1 MKFAVIKT
9 GGKQYKVSEGDVIK
23 VEKLKA
29 KPKEKITFKD
39 VYLLVDG
46 TEVEIGQPLV
56 KGVKV
61 TAQVLDQQKDKKIR
75 VVKFKA
81 KSKYRRVQGH
91 RQRLT
96 VLKILKIT

>member
-9 GGKQYKVSEGDVIK
+9 GGKQYKISEGDVIK
-23 VEKLKA
+23 IEKLSA
-29 KPKEKITFKD
+29 KPKEKVTFKE

-46 TEVEIGQPLV
+46 EDVQIGQPFV

-61 TAQVLDQQKDKKIR
+61 TAEVVDQQKDKKIR

-91 RQRLT
+91 RQRLS
-96 VLKILKIT
+96 VLKILKIS

>member
-9 GGKQYKVSEGDVIK
+9 GGKQFKVSEGDVIK
-23 VEKLKA
+23 VQKINK

-46 TEVEIGQPLV
+46 ADVKIGQPLV
-56 KGVKV
+56 KGTTV
-61 TAQVLDQQKDKKIR
+61 TAEVVDQQKDQKIR

>member
-1 MKFAVIKT
+1 MNVPIFIN
-9 GGKQYKVSEGDVIK
+9 EGDVIK
-23 VEKLKA
+23 IEKLSA
-29 KPKEKITFKD
+29 KPKEKVTFKE

-46 TEVEIGQPLV
+46 EDVQIGQPFV

-61 TAQVLDQQKDKKIR
+61 TAEVVDQQKDKKIR

-91 RQRLT
+91 RQRLS
-96 VLKILKIT
+96 VLKILKIS

>member
-23 VEKLKA
+23 VEKLPA
-29 KPKEKITFKD
+29 KSKEKITFND
-39 VYLLVDG
+39 VYLLADG
-46 TEVEIGQPLV
+46 DNIKIGQPLV
-56 KGVKV
+56 QGIKV
-61 TAQVLDQQKDKKIR
+61 TAEVVEQEKDKKIR

-81 KSKYRRVQGH
+81 KSRYRRVQGH

-96 VLKILKIT
+96 VLKIIKIT

>member
-1 MKFAVIKT
+1 ML
-9 GGKQYKVSEGDVIK
+9 S
-23 VEKLKA
+23 KLKNL
-29 KPKEKITFKD
+29 KPRPKEKIVFKD

-46 TEVEIGQPLV
+46 QDVKIGQPLV

-61 TAQVLDQQKDKKIR
+61 TAQVVDQQKDKKIR

-96 VLKILKIT
+96 VFKNLKN